1 MSKTLGDY
9 FDDNQN
15 YNTYMFNEMAMKI
28 RDDLLMEMPVYI
40 RAVIREEFQ
49 LLFPSK
55 GMNGTPQVDAEVNFD
70 EKQLQEAF
78 EEAVAKFNRR
88 K

>member
-9 FDDNQN
+9 FNDNQN

-28 RDDLLMEMPVYI
+28 RDDILMELSIHI
-40 RAVIREEFQ
+40 RSIIREE
-49 LLFPSK
+49 LRLYFPSK
-55 GMNGTPQVDAEVNFD
+55 GANGTPKVEAEVNFD

-78 EEAVAKFNRR
+78 EDAIAKLNRR